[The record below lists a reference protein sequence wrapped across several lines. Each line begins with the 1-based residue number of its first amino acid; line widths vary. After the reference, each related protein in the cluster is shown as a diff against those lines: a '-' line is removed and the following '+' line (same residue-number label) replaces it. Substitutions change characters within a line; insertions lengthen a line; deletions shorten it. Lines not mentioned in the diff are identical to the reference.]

1 MACRTSGQDER
12 GLGYGIGYAYARD
25 NACLLAEEIVTAR
38 GERARYFGS
47 EGKSS
52 AELDNLPSDIFYAW
66 LNQPEALQA
75 FWQAQTPAV
84 RQLLE
89 GYAAGFNRFLREADG
104 KTTSCLGQPWL
115 RAIATD
121 DLLRLTRRLLVE
133 GGVGQF
139 ADALVAAAPPGTEKV
154 ALSGEQAFQVA
165 EQRRQRFRLERG
177 SNAIAVGSER
187 SADGKGMLLANP
199 HFLERRDAFLPDAP
213 DHSRPARRD
222 GASLPGLPVVN
233 IGFSRHLAWTHTV
246 DTSSHF
252 TLYRL
257 ALDEGP
263 AALPGRR
270 SFAAAGGEVRR
281 DRGARRRRQAVA
293 RRAQGLPVDLRP
305 AGGLARQAGLEPQ
318 RGLCAA

>member
-1 MACRTSGQDER
+1 MGMRTVLTGLAGMLLGSTMTVQADMPRPTGLAADIRWTAYGVPHIRAKDER

-139 ADALVAAAPPGTEKV
+139 ADALVAAAPPGAEKV
-154 ALSGEQAFQVA
+154 ALSGERAFQVA

-187 SADGKGMLLANP
+187 SVDGKGMLLANP
-199 HFLERRDAFLPDAP
+199 HFPGT
-213 DHSRPARRD
+213 ARCVSTRC
-222 GASLPGLPVVN
+222 
-233 IGFSRHLAWTHTV
+233 T
-246 DTSSHF
+246 
-252 TLYRL
+252 
-257 ALDEGP
+257 
-263 AALPGRR
+263 
-270 SFAAAGGEVRR
+270 
-281 DRGARRRRQAVA
+281 
-293 RRAQGLPVDLRP
+293 
-305 AGGLARQAGLEPQ
+305 
-318 RGLCAA
+318 

>member
-1 MACRTSGQDER
+1 VPHIRAKDER

-139 ADALVAAAPPGTEKV
+139 ADALVAAAPPGAEKV

-165 EQRRQRFRLERG
+165 EQR
-177 SNAIAVGSER
+177 
-187 SADGKGMLLANP
+187 
-199 HFLERRDAFLPDAP
+199 
-213 DHSRPARRD
+213 
-222 GASLPGLPVVN
+222 
-233 IGFSRHLAWTHTV
+233 
-246 DTSSHF
+246 
-252 TLYRL
+252 
-257 ALDEGP
+257 
-263 AALPGRR
+263 
-270 SFAAAGGEVRR
+270 
-281 DRGARRRRQAVA
+281 
-293 RRAQGLPVDLRP
+293 
-305 AGGLARQAGLEPQ
+305 
-318 RGLCAA
+318 